1 MDKTCPNCKKEFNF
15 ASRLKA
21 HLETTIHCKKTP
33 EEIESFFLQFKKK
46 ADFKCNSCDSEFTK
60 KQNLQRHINNSN
72 CKIEYEKKEREKQIA
87 ILQKQ
92 IDDLKNPIQNNLQ
105 TQSQPI
111 TLQQLISQPTSTQS
125 VNIQPVNIHPITTQ
139 LPIPQQP
146 ITTQPVT
153 TQPVTTQPP
162 TTQQIQIINHNHNER
177 IINNNLTI
185 NNTIVQHI
193 YPLGYEKLPNI
204 SQTEMVR
211 LLELG
216 DEGVIE
222 IVKLVCEQ
230 DENKNFYKI
239 NMNKNNI
246 SFLSNQYKIDV
257 CQETELKKTLLKQ
270 CVILTYQMLIA
281 CSPILS
287 SEKIYSINSNLQNM
301 STRMKQEIYEN
312 GLKNII
318 EYELR
323 NNNKITKDKI
333 KKYTKEINQN
343 KDIKEQ
349 ALLNYNNV
357 LQLKDNTNKSLTPE
371 ITLYNINN
379 KLGDPLSL
387 PEMSFE
393 YMYRDFD
400 TKRFEETT
408 YVKYWKMRIEN
419 ELKYI
424 KSQPNVSLCD
434 FTNFEERKNAIESKI
449 TLMEN
454 QSIKMREYD
463 NHNNRLVNK
472 DNFKVLIAQ
481 VYVNEHER
489 QILK

>member
-46 ADFKCNSCDSEFTK
+46 ADFKCDNCDSEFTK

-92 IDDLKNPIQNNLQ
+92 IDELKNPIQNIQQTLPQILPQ
-105 TQSQPI
+105 TQPVTTQPTTTQPETVTSQPI
-111 TLQQLISQPTSTQS
+111 T
-125 VNIQPVNIHPITTQ
+125 NQPVTS
-139 LPIPQQP
+139 
-146 ITTQPVT
+146 QPVT
-153 TQPVTTQPP
+153 TQPVTTHPV
-162 TTQQIQIINHNHNER
+162 TNQQIQIINHNHNER

-204 SQTEMVR
+204 SQEEMVR

-281 CSPILS
+281 CSPILT

-301 STRMKQEIYEN
+301 STRMKEEIYEN

-343 KDIKEQ
+343 RDIKEQ
-349 ALLNYNNV
+349 ALLNYNNI
-357 LQLKDNTNKSLTPE
+357 LQLKDTTNKSLSPE
-371 ITLYNINN
+371 ITLYNINT
-379 KLGDPLSL
+379 KLGDPLNL
-387 PEMSFE
+387 PELTYEFT
-393 YMYRDFD
+393 YRDFD

-424 KSQPNVSLCD
+424 KSQPNVSVCD

-449 TLMEN
+449 TLMES
-454 QSIKMREYD
+454 QSIKMRQYD
-463 NHNNRLVNK
+463 NNNNRLVNK

-489 QILK
+489 QR

>member
-1 MDKTCPNCKKEFNF
+1 MDKSCPTCKKYFTY
-15 ASRLKA
+15 ASRLKT

-33 EEIESFFLQFKKK
+33 EEIENFFLQFKKK

-92 IDDLKNPIQNNLQ
+92 IDDLKNPIQNIQHQNA
-105 TQSQPI
+105 QPI

-125 VNIQPVNIHPITTQ
+125 VNIQPVNIQPITTH

-146 ITTQPVT
+146 IT

-204 SQTEMVR
+204 SQEEMVR

-301 STRMKQEIYEN
+301 STRMKEEIYEN

-343 KDIKEQ
+343 RDIKEQ

-357 LQLKDNTNKSLTPE
+357 LQLKDNTNKSLSPE
-371 ITLYNINN
+371 ITLYNINT
-379 KLGDPLSL
+379 KLGDPLNL
-387 PEMSFE
+387 PELTYEFT
-393 YMYRDFD
+393 YREFD

-408 YVKYWKMRIEN
+408 YVKYWKMRIVN

-449 TLMEN
+449 TLMET

-472 DNFKVLIAQ
+472 DNFQVLIAQ

-489 QILK
+489 QR

>member
-1 MDKTCPNCKKEFNF
+1 MEYICSNINCKKIFPYPSYLKKHLTNSYHCNKTITDIDKYIKDIIDNNKIIANNTNNILEALKCKFCNKNYVNNF
-15 ASRLKA
+15 TLTRHLKDSKCSKNK
-21 HLETTIHCKKTP
+21 EQ
-33 EEIESFFLQFKKK
+33 IER
-46 ADFKCNSCDSEFTK
+46 D
-60 KQNLQRHINNSN
+60 
-72 CKIEYEKKEREKQIA
+72 KQIT

-92 IDDLKNPIQNNLQ
+92 IDDLKNQQ
-105 TQSQPI
+105 TPQ
-111 TLQQLISQPTSTQS
+111 TLQQLT
-125 VNIQPVNIHPITTQ
+125 
-139 LPIPQQP
+139 PIPTPSQH
-146 ITTQPVT
+146 IN
-153 TQPVTTQPP
+153 
-162 TTQQIQIINHNHNER
+162 IINHNER

-204 SQTEMVR
+204 SQEEMVR

-281 CSPILS
+281 CSPILT
-287 SEKIYSINSNLQNM
+287 SEKIYNINSNLQNM
-301 STRMKQEIYEN
+301 SSRMKEEIYEN

-333 KKYTKEINQN
+333 KKYTKEINDN
-343 KDIKEQ
+343 PSIKEQ
-349 ALLNYNNV
+349 ALVKFNNV
-357 LQLKDNTNKSLTPE
+357 LQIKDTTVKSLSPE

-393 YMYRDFD
+393 YTYRDFD
-400 TKRFEETT
+400 TKRFEDTT
-408 YVKYWKMRIEN
+408 YLKYWTLRMKD

-424 KSQPNVSLCD
+424 KSQPNVSVCD
-434 FTNFEERKNAIESKI
+434 FTNFEERKNEVESKI
-449 TLMEN
+449 ELMEM

-463 NHNNRLVNK
+463 NHNNRIVNK
-472 DNFKVLIAQ
+472 DNFKVLIAH
-481 VYVNEHER
+481 VYEYEHER
-489 QILK
+489 HTQ

>member
-33 EEIESFFLQFKKK
+33 KEIEILFLQFKKK

-72 CKIEYEKKEREKQIA
+72 CKIEYEKKVREKQIE

-92 IDDLKNPIQNNLQ
+92 IDDLKNTHQIVSHVQP
-105 TQSQPI
+105 SQP
-111 TLQQLISQPTSTQS
+111 P
-125 VNIQPVNIHPITTQ
+125 
-139 LPIPQQP
+139 QP
-146 ITTQPVT
+146 ILQPVT
-153 TQPVTTQPP
+153 TQSIPLQP
-162 TTQQIQIINHNHNER
+162 TTQQIQIINHNEK

-185 NNTIVQHI
+185 NNNTIVQHI
-193 YPLGYEKLPNI
+193 YPLGYEKIPNI
-204 SQTEMVR
+204 SQNEMIR

-246 SFLSNQYKIDV
+246 SFLSNEYKIDV

-270 CVILTYQMLIA
+270 CVILTYQMLIV

-301 STRMKQEIYEN
+301 STRMKEEIYEN

-343 KDIKEQ
+343 RDIKEQ

-357 LQLKDNTNKSLTPE
+357 LQLKDNTNKSLSPE
-371 ITLYNINN
+371 ITLYNINT
-379 KLGDPLSL
+379 KLGDPLLL
-387 PEMSFE
+387 PELTYEFT
-393 YMYRDFD
+393 YKDFD

-424 KSQPNVSLCD
+424 KSQLNVSLCD
-434 FTNFEERKNAIESKI
+434 FSNFEERKKDIESKI
-449 TLMEN
+449 ELMEI
-454 QSIKMREYD
+454 QSCKMREYD
-463 NHNNRLVNK
+463 NNNNRLVNK
-472 DNFKVLIAQ
+472 ENFKLLIPQA
-481 VYVNEHER
+481 YINENQR
-489 QILK
+489 YN

>member
-1 MDKTCPNCKKEFNF
+1 MDKKCPNCNKEFNF

-46 ADFKCNSCDSEFTK
+46 TDFKCNSCDSEFTK

-92 IDDLKNPIQNNLQ
+92 IDDLKNPIQN
-105 TQSQPI
+105 TQQPQIQPQPI
-111 TLQQLISQPTSTQS
+111 TLQNLISQPTTQQS
-125 VNIQPVNIHPITTQ
+125 VTTQ
-139 LPIPQQP
+139 PTIQ
-146 ITTQPVT
+146 QPVT
-153 TQPVTTQPP
+153 THPIPLQA
-162 TTQQIQIINHNHNER
+162 TTQQIQIINHNER

-204 SQTEMVR
+204 SQDEMIR

-230 DENKNFYKI
+230 DENKNFYKL

-287 SEKIYSINSNLQNM
+287 SEKIYTINSNLQNM
-301 STRMKQEIYEN
+301 SSRMKEEIYEN

-343 KDIKEQ
+343 RDIKEQ

-357 LQLKDNTNKSLTPE
+357 LQLKDNTNKSLSPE

-379 KLGDPLSL
+379 KLGDPVSL

-393 YMYRDFD
+393 FTYRDFD

-408 YVKYWKMRIEN
+408 YLKYWRMRIKN

-434 FTNFEERKNAIESKI
+434 FTNFEERKNEVESKI
-449 TLMEN
+449 ALMEM

-463 NHNNRLVNK
+463 NHNNRIVNK

-489 QILK
+489 QR

>member
-21 HLETTIHCKKTP
+21 HLETTIHCKKPP

-72 CKIEYEKKEREKQIA
+72 CKIEYEKKVREKQIE

-92 IDDLKNPIQNNLQ
+92 IDDLKNTHQIVSHVQPSQP
-105 TQSQPI
+105 SQPI
-111 TLQQLISQPTSTQS
+111 L
-125 VNIQPVNIHPITTQ
+125 
-139 LPIPQQP
+139 
-146 ITTQPVT
+146 QPVT
-153 TQPVTTQPP
+153 TQSIPLQP
-162 TTQQIQIINHNHNER
+162 TTQQIQIINHNEK

-185 NNTIVQHI
+185 NNNTIVQHI
-193 YPLGYEKLPNI
+193 YPLGYEKIPNI
-204 SQTEMVR
+204 SQNEMIR

-246 SFLSNQYKIDV
+246 SFLSNEYKIDV

-270 CVILTYQMLIA
+270 CVILTYQMLIV

-301 STRMKQEIYEN
+301 STRMKEEIYEN

-343 KDIKEQ
+343 RDIKEQ

-357 LQLKDNTNKSLTPE
+357 LQLKDNTNKSLSPE
-371 ITLYNINN
+371 ITLYNINT
-379 KLGDPLSL
+379 KLGDPLLL
-387 PEMSFE
+387 PELTYEFT
-393 YMYRDFD
+393 YKDFD

-424 KSQPNVSLCD
+424 KSQLNVSLCD
-434 FTNFEERKNAIESKI
+434 FSNFEERKKDIESKI
-449 TLMEN
+449 ELMEI
-454 QSIKMREYD
+454 QSCKMREYD
-463 NHNNRLVNK
+463 NNNNRLVNK
-472 DNFKVLIAQ
+472 ENFKLLIPQA
-481 VYVNEHER
+481 YINENQR
-489 QILK
+489 YN

>member
-33 EEIESFFLQFKKK
+33 EEIEIFFLQFKKK

-92 IDDLKNPIQNNLQ
+92 IDDLKNPIQN
-105 TQSQPI
+105 TQQPTAHPI
-111 TLQQLISQPTSTQS
+111 TLQQLISQPTTTQS
-125 VNIQPVNIHPITTQ
+125 VNTQPVNIQPITTQ
-139 LPIPQQP
+139 LPTSQQP
-146 ITTQPVT
+146 ITTQLPTPQQPIT

-193 YPLGYEKLPNI
+193 YPLGYEKLPNV
-204 SQTEMVR
+204 SQEEMVR

-281 CSPILS
+281 CSPILT
-287 SEKIYSINSNLQNM
+287 SEKIYSINANLKNM
-301 STRMKQEIYEN
+301 STRM
-312 GLKNII
+312 
-318 EYELR
+318 
-323 NNNKITKDKI
+323 
-333 KKYTKEINQN
+333 
-343 KDIKEQ
+343 
-349 ALLNYNNV
+349 
-357 LQLKDNTNKSLTPE
+357 
-371 ITLYNINN
+371 
-379 KLGDPLSL
+379 
-387 PEMSFE
+387 
-393 YMYRDFD
+393 
-400 TKRFEETT
+400 
-408 YVKYWKMRIEN
+408 
-419 ELKYI
+419 
-424 KSQPNVSLCD
+424 
-434 FTNFEERKNAIESKI
+434 
-449 TLMEN
+449 
-454 QSIKMREYD
+454 
-463 NHNNRLVNK
+463 
-472 DNFKVLIAQ
+472 
-481 VYVNEHER
+481 
-489 QILK
+489 